1 MGAVENGHRLVDL
14 PPKNC
19 HFPSLFL
26 FTGGEG
32 PHEFQDPKKPS
43 PDTTRPFSLRV
54 LPHSPERWWTRSG
67 GPSVLYRPR
76 LDHYP
81 ANSCCLWPY
90 PHGTRP
96 PKITEEI
103 FEQLLRVQPWIW
115 TPAMPCT
122 WKGSSHHR
130 PGWSIRPSF
139 QEYIVWNKKWIFGNN
154 G

>member
-81 ANSCCLWPY
+81 AKVGVFDHIPMEPV
-90 PHGTRP
+90 PHA
-96 PKITEEI
+96 TEEI
-103 FEQLLRVQPWIW
+103 FEQLLRVQP
-115 TPAMPCT
+115 
-122 WKGSSHHR
+122 
-130 PGWSIRPSF
+130 
-139 QEYIVWNKKWIFGNN
+139 
-154 G
+154 